1 MKDRVTIDLARC
13 AGSPTYRGSGFIYGI
28 ARDAG
33 EPPDRV
39 LTDVATRFL
48 RAGGSQTNCP
58 KGGYVNGDYEPR
70 WQSARA
76 YFEKA
81 KSIGAT
87 FELMPSDLWGA
98 DAVCEVPRWPGDGG
112 DWTEYSTFMDR
123 VIADARA
130 AGMTGSNVRWDLW
143 NEADL
148 DIFWGPGFE
157 RFVELWD
164 RGFKQLRAA
173 LPDASIVGPSLSWYP
188 SEGNDH
194 WTTWLDA
201 ARAGGT
207 IPDYISWHGE
217 QGDDDPVSEAQ
228 TLDSMLAARGI
239 VVTGY
244 DMNEYGTRDEQNP
257 GRSAWFIAR
266 LERAR
271 GGIDGARGNWAMGDG
286 LYGGMGGMVNG
297 DWQPTGQWWIYRRYA
312 QQTGSRT
319 TVEPGDQLDAV
330 AFQDERKRRSIAVV
344 GNRGGCS
351 GEAGIL
357 VRNAPSWLTTGGL
370 LHVLVERMPSGT
382 DVLAAPLVV
391 ADFRVTA
398 DASLVIPI
406 DWTDPSDGY
415 VITLG
420 D

>member
-1 MKDRVTIDLARC
+1 M
-13 AGSPTYRGSGFIYGI
+13 
-28 ARDAG
+28 
-33 EPPDRV
+33 
-39 LTDVATRFL
+39 
-48 RAGGSQTNCP
+48 
-58 KGGYVNGDYEPR
+58 NGDYEPR

-130 AGMTGSNVRWDLW
+130 AGMTGSNVRWD
-143 NEADL
+143 
-148 DIFWGPGFE
+148 
-157 RFVELWD
+157 
-164 RGFKQLRAA
+164 
-173 LPDASIVGPSLSWYP
+173 
-188 SEGNDH
+188 
-194 WTTWLDA
+194 
-201 ARAGGT
+201 
-207 IPDYISWHGE
+207 GE